1 MIKVYYGETPNV
13 YKVTIAIAEMGLES
27 EWIPVNIFKGEQF
40 EPGFL
45 AISPNNRIPA
55 IVDTDPAGGGEPISV
70 AESGAILIYLAEK
83 TGKLLPTEPR
93 ARAAVMQWVM
103 WQMSYQGPMIGQY
116 GHFRNYAPEKI
127 PYGIER
133 FGNDARRSYKLLD
146 ATLEGRDYL
155 CGDYSIADIICW
167 PWILFRHHHGFE
179 LDDFPNLARW
189 YRSIE
194 ARPAVR
200 EALKN
205 AKVPQPAVITDEA
218 RKILFNRTV
227 D

>member
-40 EPGFL
+40 DPAFL
-45 AISPNNRIPA
+45 AISPNNRIPV

-133 FGNDARRSYKLLD
+133 FGDDARRSYKLLD

-167 PWILFRHHHGFE
+167 PWIVFRHHHGFE

-189 YRSIE
+189 YRRIE

-218 RKILFNRTV
+218 RKILFNRKV

>member
-13 YKVTIAIAEMGLES
+13 YKVTMAIAEMGLAS
-27 EWIPVNIFKGEQF
+27 EWVPVNIFKGEQF
-40 EPGFL
+40 DPAFL

-55 IVDTDPAGGGEPISV
+55 IVDTAPAGGGEPISV

-146 ATLEGRDYL
+146 TTLEGRDYL

-218 RKILFNRTV
+218 RKILFNRKV